1 MFKPLD
7 QELMRIRSS
16 GQERRL
22 PYSRSRGFG
31 RVDVAGKSLIDFT
44 SFDYLGLSNNKRVIK
59 VAQQALESHGISQS
73 SSRTSAGTL
82 PEVFSAE
89 QRLAKLLGAESALFF
104 SSRNQ
109 ALLSLMSALVS
120 EGDLVAFDEAAQAPL
135 TDACHL
141 LDVVPASFNQNR
153 PDSLDPVL
161 LKSPIVPVCLY
172 ADGLSAITGEVFPL
186 EVLAKKITL
195 DKKVHLVMD
204 ESYSLGVVG
213 DRGSGAFEQAAV
225 ILPHVSFIGTFGF
238 GCPGFGGYVAG
249 KAVLIDYIKQNSRAF
264 DVECPIPVN
273 LAAATEEGINVLELE
288 ILTRRRICEQA
299 FRFRQHLLAADI
311 EVSGGLQSPIVSVFV
326 NSFKSARDIVARI
339 ETKGFLVDFVGLR
352 TIRKECPLLR
362 VVFNANHKQTDID
375 LLLGLIIESVGR
387 SA

>member
-7 QELMRIRSS
+7 QELMRIRTN

-22 PYSRSRGFG
+22 PYSRSRGSG
-31 RVDVAGKSLIDFT
+31 RVDFAGKSLIDFT
-44 SFDYLGLSNNKRVIK
+44 SFDYLGLSNNKRVVK
-59 VAQQALESHGISQS
+59 AAQQALESHGISQS
-73 SSRTSAGTL
+73 SSRTSGGTL

-120 EGDLVAFDEAAQAPL
+120 EGDLVAFDEGTQAPL
-135 TDACHL
+135 VDACHL
-141 LDVVPASFNQNR
+141 LDGVPVTYNQSR
-153 PDSLDPVL
+153 PESLDPIL
-161 LKSPIVPVCLY
+161 LKSSLVPLCLY

-186 EVLAKKITL
+186 EMISKKITI
-195 DKKVHLVMD
+195 DKKVHLVVD

-225 ILPHVSFIGTFGF
+225 ILPHVSFVGNFGF

-249 KAVLIDYIKQNSRAF
+249 KAVLVDYLKQTSRAF

-273 LAAATEEGINVLELE
+273 LAASTEEGINVLELE
-288 ILTRRRICEQA
+288 LLTRRRVCDLA
-299 FRFRQHLLAADI
+299 FRFREQLLAAD
-311 EVSGGLQSPIVSVFV
+311 VVVTGGVQSPIVSIFV
-326 NSFKSARDIVARI
+326 DSFKSAREIAARI
-339 ETKGFLVDFVGLR
+339 ETKGFLVDSVGLR
-352 TIRKECPLLR
+352 TVRKERPILR
-362 VVFNANHKQTDID
+362 VVFNSSHKQVDID
-375 LLLGLIIESVGR
+375 LLLELVIESVR
-387 SA
+387 RT